1 MSPVPSVLGTVY
13 LVGAG
18 PGDPELLTLRAK
30 SLLERAEAVVY
41 DYLVDSSI
49 LKHCSPGVHLVD
61 VGKRPSKP
69 VDQEDINELLGSLA
83 RRYSVVVRLKGGDPF
98 VFGRGG
104 EEAAALTLRG
114 IRFEV
119 VPGVSSA
126 IAVPAYAGVPV
137 THRGVAQGFLVIT
150 GHVKDG
156 AKLGVNWEAVCAL
169 KVTLVVLMGV
179 AHRAEI
185 AAGLLGAGMDPST
198 PCLAGTWGTTS
209 AQVSLRMRLDELAEA
224 AVFSP
229 AVIVVGG
236 VAALDF
242 SWFESRPLSGLAVVL
257 TRAEEVDGRFSSK
270 LRELGAEVIAAPV
283 IAISPPSDGGKGLRE
298 AIGNLDSYTW
308 VVFTSANAV
317 RALIE
322 GLSDLRVLGRAKI
335 AAIGTGTANAIHSYR
350 IGVDF
355 TPSRFVGEALVEEFP
370 SGTGKVLLPRARVA
384 REVVPEGLAA
394 KGWSVEVVEAYET
407 TRPPALTEVEVLGRA
422 HLVTFTSSSTVEG
435 YLETYGK
442 EALPQAV
449 GVIGPITRHS
459 AESRGIEI
467 TFEAEVHDLDGLV
480 DATVAWW
487 TSLGSHYGSSL

>member
-1 MSPVPSVLGTVY
+1 MNPVSSVPGTVY

-18 PGDPELLTLRAK
+18 PGDPGLLTLRGKA
-30 SLLERAEAVVY
+30 LLERAEAVVY

-49 LKHCSPGVHLVD
+49 LQHCSPNAHLVD

-69 VDQEDINELLGSLA
+69 VAQEEINELLLSLA
-83 RRYSVVVRLKGGDPF
+83 GRYSVVVRLKGGDPF

-104 EEAAALTLRG
+104 EEAEALTARG
-114 IRFEV
+114 IRFEI

-126 IAVPAYAGVPV
+126 VAVPAYAGVPV

-156 AKLGVNWEAVCAL
+156 AKLGVNWEAVCSL
-169 KVTLVVLMGV
+169 KLTLVILMGV

-185 AAGLLGAGMDPST
+185 AAGLLGAGMDPAT

-209 AQVSLRMRLDELAEA
+209 SQVSLRMRLDELGTAQIS
-224 AVFSP
+224 SP

-242 SWFESRPLSGLAVVL
+242 SWFESRPLSGLSVVL

-270 LRELGAEVIAAPV
+270 LRELGALVIAAPV
-283 IAISPPSDGGKGLRE
+283 IAISPPSDGGKGMRE
-298 AIGNLDSYTW
+298 AISHLERYSW
-308 VVFTSANAV
+308 VVFTSANGV
-317 RALIE
+317 RAFLG
-322 GLSDLRVLGRAKI
+322 GLSDLRALGGVKI
-335 AAIGTGTANAIHSYR
+335 AAIGTGTANAIRAYR

-355 TPSRFVGEALVEEFP
+355 TPSRFVGESLVEEFP
-370 SGTGKVLLPRARVA
+370 PGTGRVLIPRARLA
-384 REVVPEGLAA
+384 REVVPEGLTA
-394 KGWSVEVVEAYET
+394 KGWSVEIVEAYET
-407 TRPPALTEVEVLGRA
+407 TRPLALVESDLLGGA

-435 YLETYGK
+435 YLDAYGK

-449 GVIGPITRHS
+449 GVIGPITRQS
-459 AESRGIEI
+459 AESRGIEV

-480 DATVAWW
+480 DATVEWW
-487 TSLGSHYGSSL
+487 TSAKSPNGS